1 MCYSASQCV
10 ALQCVAV
17 RCNVL
22 LFVKLRVLPIR
33 FEQCVAVCYSE
44 LQCAALRRS
53 VLQCVEKVWFVGAI
67 GTAYQVRAV

>member
-1 MCYSASQCV
+1 MMQCATVRRSASQCV

-22 LFVKLRVLPIR
+22 LFVKLRVVPIR
-33 FEQCVAVCYSE
+33 FVKCVPVCYSE

-53 VLQCVEKVWFVGAI
+53 VLQ
-67 GTAYQVRAV
+67 